1 MADVSR
7 TTQELNHS
15 HIVDDVDNLAESRSQ
30 GYFVYMTTF
39 PNCELEDMSMSLA
52 YAKLLNAIVQQKKV

>member
-30 GYFVYMTTF
+30 GNFVYMTTF
-39 PNCELEDMSMSLA
+39 PNCELEDMSLA
-52 YAKLLNAIVQQKKV
+52 DAKLLNAIVQQKKV